1 MPKAKAAVLERSR
14 RSTAGKRMQ
23 SLMGKAQEDDDAFW
37 SHSIWSEGG
46 GGFSNG
52 RKRRRGDDDDSSSSS
67 GSDSDSISDGE
78 GSFRMSD
85 EESEAAVD
93 QFDSDF
99 DESESEDE
107 EEGGEGAAE
116 RELIAEER
124 RAKGAQR
131 KKRQQVAFQGKGSSG
146 GRELMKKKKGQMTKR
161 GPTGEGWNAGLVLN
175 WPAPAAPSVESGQAF
190 LAKPAAITQLSAPV
204 ELSSTLPAQLS
215 PPKPQHAE
223 ATKPTSSAPISTKTK
238 PKNAVKSA
246 AVPRHNLRG
255 GTAKSEPKPASTAKV
270 TQQHRAV
277 VIEKKTPKPR
287 ITQEELIIEAIKTT
301 EMENAKWLSTR
312 KRVKEEAVHR
322 ENAATSKTI
331 THNPAFRFHSRR
343 GCNNTLTFMDM
354 DHLPDILTRSR
365 PKKAGVSDTT
375 STTMRSP
382 RKRRADSAASQDSS
396 SSPDTE
402 VKQKT
407 KCVITGKVAR
417 YRDPKTMMGYYDLDA
432 FKELRRRLDAGE
444 LPKKEKKKKVSSK
457 QPAKRKAPSL
467 GDGAAMIA
475 TLSSTGTDV
484 KVKIKVGN
492 DFILPPPEPAEKKKD
507 EKKKEE
513 VEDRTPN
520 KPRWDD
526 ASENMYAKSFSSK
539 KRRRSSN
546 TSQNSDTSQKELG
559 QPKSASDATG
569 KIDVS
574 SQNGNSNDVPTVQS
588 ANMPSTATAAV
599 SEKPTNGATVKPES
613 GAPSAA
619 VPPKKSTVELK
630 PTSAELN
637 TFMQSWISLPENK
650 NNLMPSLQ
658 QKQQIM
664 EEIGVDKKRL
674 EGWFYRTRKKMKQE
688 NPPDITS
695 SLDTKPAPQMTVG
708 GHVAELPSNSEV
720 KAELRVEIP
729 AENQVAKPAEK
740 EVESSQKDQN
750 DNSES
755 KCTSTS
761 QSHEQSNGSNQIAK
775 PLAVDK
781 NDKNDAQ
788 MPLLPT
794 NGSKKC
800 EHTPSKQIQNMISKQ
815 SEIQTT

>member
-1 MPKAKAAVLERSR
+1 
-14 RSTAGKRMQ
+14 MQ

-46 GGFSNG
+46 GGFSSG
-52 RKRRRGDDDDSSSSS
+52 RKRRRGDNDDDDSSSSS
-67 GSDSDSISDGE
+67 GSDTDSISDGE

-175 WPAPAAPSVESGQAF
+175 WPAPGSSVESGQAA
-190 LAKPAAITQLSAPV
+190 LAKPAAITQLSAPISAPV
-204 ELSSTLPAQLS
+204 EVSSSLPAQQS
-215 PPKPQHAE
+215 PSKPQHAE
-223 ATKPTSSAPISTKTK
+223 AAKPTPSVPISTETK
-238 PKNAVKSA
+238 PKNTVKSA

-255 GTAKSEPKPASTAKV
+255 GTAKSEPKPVAPAKV
-270 TQQHRAV
+270 TQQQRAA

-287 ITQEELIIEAIKTT
+287 ITQEELILEAIKST

-331 THNPAFRFHSRR
+331 THNPAYRFHSRR

-354 DHLPDILTRSR
+354 DHLPDILARSR
-365 PKKAGVSDTT
+365 PKKAGLSDTST
-375 STTMRSP
+375 TTMRSP

-396 SSPDTE
+396 SSPDIE
-402 VKQKT
+402 IEQKT

-417 YRDPKTMMGYYDLDA
+417 YRDPKTMMGYYDLAA

-444 LPKKEKKKKVSSK
+444 LRKIKEKKKIPTK

-467 GDGAAMIA
+467 GGGAALVA
-475 TLSSTGTDV
+475 KLSSTGAEV

-492 DFILPPPEPAEKKKD
+492 AFVLPPPKPAEKKKD
-507 EKKKEE
+507 EKKKEK
-513 VEDRTPN
+513 VSDRTPN

-526 ASENMYAKSFSSK
+526 ASENMYAKSFSSQ

-546 TSQNSDTSQKELG
+546 SDSSQQELG

-569 KIDVS
+569 KIAP
-574 SQNGNSNDVPTVQS
+574 NGKQVNSNNVPTVQS
-588 ANMPSTATAAV
+588 ATGSNQLPLTAAGVV
-599 SEKPTNGATVKPES
+599 SGKPTNGAAVKLES

-619 VPPKKSTVELK
+619 VQPKKSNVELK

-637 TFMQSWISLPENK
+637 TFMQSWISRPENK
-650 NNLMPSLQ
+650 NNLMPSLR

-674 EGWFYRTRKKMKQE
+674 EGWFYRTRKKMKQD

-695 SLDTKPAPQMTVG
+695 SLDRKPAPQIAVG
-708 GHVAELPSNSEV
+708 GHVGDVPSSSEV
-720 KAELRVEIP
+720 KAEPQVEKP
-729 AENQVAKPAEK
+729 VEDQVNKPAEK
-740 EVESSQKDQN
+740 KVESSQKDQN

-761 QSHEQSNGSNQIAK
+761 QNHEQSNGANQIGN
-775 PLAVDK
+775 PSTVDK
-781 NDKNDAQ
+781 HEKNDAQ

-800 EHTPSKQIQNMISKQ
+800 EQTPSKQIQKMISKQ